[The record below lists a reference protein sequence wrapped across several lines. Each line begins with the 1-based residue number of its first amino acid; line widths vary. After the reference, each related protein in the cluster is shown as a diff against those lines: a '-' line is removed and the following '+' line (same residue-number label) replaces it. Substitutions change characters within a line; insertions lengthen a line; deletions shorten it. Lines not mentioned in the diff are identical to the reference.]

1 MQGKTMKKLSPK
13 SQRWLK
19 AFHILCV
26 SLWVGG
32 AITISSKQFYIQA
45 KTDGELYGILSAMDY
60 VDFFI
65 IIPGALGC
73 FVTGLIYSTLTPW
86 GWVKYR
92 WIIVKWILCL
102 YGIIFG
108 TFFLGPWLATLV
120 QLSQTYGL
128 KALTNPLFC
137 YYLTMLMVFGTFQ
150 AATLVFA
157 CFISSLKPWGKR

>member
-1 MQGKTMKKLSPK
+1 MKKLSPK

-19 AFHILCV
+19 AFHILCA

-32 AITISSKQFYIQA
+32 AITISSKQFFIQA

-60 VDFFI
+60 VDIFI

-86 GWVKYR
+86 GLVKYR

-108 TFFLGPWLATLV
+108 TYFLGPWLSELV
-120 QLSQTYGL
+120 LLSQTYGL
-128 KALTNPLFC
+128 KAFTNSLFHHNIS
-137 YYLTMLMVFGTFQ
+137 MLMVFGTFQ
-150 AATLVFA
+150 TATLIVA